1 MDWRLYADRSRFSE
15 PPNERFFVL
24 QGAIR
29 RREGKVLGAN
39 WHVFLETCDFDAAW
53 ASVPRPGIVVTE
65 QEIRTDPVLWPLLEE
80 WRSRDYSAYR
90 RFMQHVLAWTEDED
104 DPD

>member
-15 PPNERFFVL
+15 APKQRFFVI

-39 WHVFLETCDFDAAW
+39 WHVFLETCDFDAA
-53 ASVPRPGIVVTE
+53 
-65 QEIRTDPVLWPLLEE
+65 
-80 WRSRDYSAYR
+80 
-90 RFMQHVLAWTEDED
+90 
-104 DPD
+104 